1 MPKKKSKKPT
11 YDYSKKFSFDN
22 VENFD
27 DHISTQIRDYDRLGA
42 SILAIADSFVLD
54 GKRVYDIGCSTGAL
68 IRQLSETYPDRKAE
82 FVGIDIN
89 YNFARLFEDTDR
101 VKFNKADITKGYE
114 FSDASLILSLFT
126 LQFLPPV
133 DRAKVLDSVAGS
145 LDTGY
150 GFIVAEKTYPDSA
163 FAYKVLEGAS
173 TEHKR
178 EFYTAEEILA
188 DERSL
193 RDIMRPTEAGV
204 LEADLRERFDSVNT
218 IWAYYNFKAYLCIK

>member
-1 MPKKKSKKPT
+1 MTKKAKKST

-27 DHISTQIRDYDRLGA
+27 DHISTQIRDYDRLA
-42 SILAIADSFVLD
+42 ESIVALSDSFILD
-54 GKRVYDIGCSTGAL
+54 DRRVYDIGCSTGAL
-68 IRQLSETYPDRKAE
+68 IRKLDEKYADRRAE

-89 YNFARLFEDTDR
+89 FNFAKLFEDTDR
-101 VKFNKADITKGYE
+101 IKFNKADVTKGYE

-126 LQFLPPV
+126 LQFIPPR
-133 DRAKVLDSVAGS
+133 DRLRVLDNIAGS
-145 LDTGY
+145 LDDGN

-173 TEHKR
+173 TEYKR
-178 EFYTAEEILA
+178 AHYTAEEILA

-193 RDIMRPTEAGV
+193 RDIMRPFETER
-204 LEADLRERFDSVNT
+204 LEAELGNRFESVNP
-218 IWAYYNFKAYLCIK
+218 IWAYYNFRAYLCIK